1 MLFALPNRDQ
11 ATKLSASLHKALEQL
26 EDPPYLAEND
36 EVSRASF
43 CTGNSMNE
51 CHGPLVMASTYGHV
65 DCTRYLVEVLNA
77 DIEEQGI
84 VFLRGKYME
93 GMRPLWCAV
102 KSGNIVLVKY
112 LLFKGAQV
120 NIIHELC
127 STPINAACQL
137 GCPAITKVLV
147 EHGADI
153 EITDKLGSFCMMT
166 AAIRGHIQVVRY
178 LISIGVDV
186 NKKNYEGETTL
197 YKCAELGHLELVK
210 MLLDN
215 HANMDADSSGITPLL
230 AAASG
235 GHIQVVEYLFG
246 QMALTAEDGINVYQ
260 VLGAALFD
268 KKRDIDSAM
277 KYWRLAMRERV
288 ANGPS
293 NRQETESFPAFLSYK
308 EVETQEE
315 LEEIKDNI
323 EELDVQSLLVK
334 ARVLG
339 LEHNDTSFH
348 LHMLGTEYSM
358 DRAFNLSIEL
368 WMHTLNMT
376 DKKLKALDPR
386 RMYFLRSLTEVFSDL
401 IDYELSGNEDLI
413 PLSWHFE
420 SFLRLFDMF
429 LGQVEAA
436 ISHQN
441 EMSSYLAHTI
451 HMKSALPMAMHLTF
465 LLKKAKSVLS
475 ADEVQLG
482 NSRIQKLARLKPRD
496 IKGRTLLHMACSK
509 GFSLEG
515 LFFEVDGF
523 PNLDVVNSLI
533 ENGADPNVK
542 DHGGNTPLHSLAKS
556 GKSSKEIIDTLLSAG
571 THFDTLNGKGK
582 SFASIM
588 ADLGQDISDLVDPM
602 LHISLQC
609 LAANCI
615 RKHRIPY
622 KDSLSPVLSQFVDS
636 H

>member
-1 MLFALPNRDQ
+1 
-11 ATKLSASLHKALEQL
+11 
-26 EDPPYLAEND
+26 
-36 EVSRASF
+36 
-43 CTGNSMNE
+43 
-51 CHGPLVMASTYGHV
+51 
-65 DCTRYLVEVLNA
+65 
-77 DIEEQGI
+77 
-84 VFLRGKYME
+84 
-93 GMRPLWCAV
+93 
-102 KSGNIVLVKY
+102 
-112 LLFKGAQV
+112 
-120 NIIHELC
+120 
-127 STPINAACQL
+127 
-137 GCPAITKVLV
+137 
-147 EHGADI
+147 
-153 EITDKLGSFCMMT
+153 
-166 AAIRGHIQVVRY
+166 
-178 LISIGVDV
+178 
-186 NKKNYEGETTL
+186 
-197 YKCAELGHLELVK
+197 
-210 MLLDN
+210 MLLDK
-215 HANMDADSSGITPLL
+215 HANMDADSSG
-230 AAASG
+230 SG
-235 GHIQVVEYLFG
+235 IFIWPNGF
-246 QMALTAEDGINVYQ
+246 DSRKRNQ
-260 VLGAALFD
+260 VLGAELFDKKRDIDSAMKYWRLAMRERNNAFTYCSLWRPYTGSGIFIWPNGFDSRKRNQVLGAELFD

-308 EVETQEE
+308 EVETEEE

-348 LHMLGTEYSM
+348 LHMLGTEFSM
-358 DRAFNLSIEL
+358 DRAFSLSIEL
-368 WMHTLNMT
+368 WMHTVNMT
-376 DKKLKALDPR
+376 DKKLKALDPK

-420 SFLRLFDMF
+420 SFLRLFDMC
-429 LGQVEAA
+429 LGQIEAA

-441 EMSSYLAHTI
+441 EMSSSYSAHTI

-465 LLKKAKSVLS
+465 LLTKAKSVLS
-475 ADEVQLG
+475 ADEVHLG
-482 NSRIQKLARLKPRD
+482 NSRVQKLARLKPRD

-588 ADLGQDISDLVDPM
+588 ADLGQDITDLVDPM

-609 LAANCI
+609 LAANCV

-622 KDSLSPVLSQFVDS
+622 KDSLSPVLSQWKEATDYTSYKYILKIICYPISCDGHRCDGPGVGCDS
-636 H
+636 VAFISPLVHTLARRRYIGDPGSRLAPTAVHPLLPRPSIVGTKTETTSVGAAAAP

>member
-1 MLFALPNRDQ
+1 MEGSPR
-11 ATKLSASLHKALEQL
+11 SRISLHKHAREIVYKIAKYF
-26 EDPPYLAEND
+26 DKDKNIPGDNR
-36 EVSRASF
+36 SRDSF
-43 CTGNSMNE
+43 CTGNSMNKR
-51 CHGPLVMASTYGHV
+51 HVPLVMASTYGHV

-77 DIEEQGI
+77 DIEEHGI

-93 GMRPLWCAV
+93 GKRPLSCAV

-153 EITDKLGSFCMMT
+153 EITDRLGGFCMMT

-178 LISIGVDV
+178 LISIGADV
-186 NKKNYEGETTL
+186 NKKNHEGKTTL
-197 YKCAELGHLELVK
+197 YRCAESGHLELVK

-268 KKRDIDSAM
+268 KKKKGYTRCYEILETSNA
-277 KYWRLAMRERV
+277 V

-308 EVETQEE
+308 EVETEEE

-339 LEHNDTSFH
+339 LEHNDTRFH

-358 DRAFNLSIEL
+358 DRAFSLSIEL

-376 DKKLKALDPR
+376 DKKLKALDPK

-401 IDYELSGNEDLI
+401 IDYELSGNEDSI

-420 SFLRLFDMF
+420 SFLSLFDMC
-429 LGQVEAA
+429 LGQVEAD

-441 EMSSYLAHTI
+441 EMSSYSAHTI

-465 LLKKAKSVLS
+465 LLTKAKSVLS

-482 NSRIQKLARLKPRD
+482 NSRVQKLARLKPRD

-509 GFSLEG
+509 GFSLKG
-515 LFFEVDGF
+515 LFFDEF

-542 DHGGNTPLHSLAKS
+542 DHGGNTPLHSIANS
-556 GKSSKEIIDTLLSAG
+556 GKSSKEIIDTLLSAV

-609 LAANCI
+609 LAANCV

-622 KDSLSPVLSQFVDS
+622 KGSLSPVLSRFVDS